1 MKLAERTFKRND
13 YILTSN
19 FGYRRILNTPAGK
32 TNAFHSGT
40 DYGTRGEKWAQYPL
54 EGGKVTSVY
63 TDSYGAKCVIIDYP
77 RIGKRLYYC
86 HLDKICVKIGQK
98 VNHNTILGYTGKT
111 GRANGIHLHLCLKDI
126 GGKSFLDPEKYD
138 YKPGILKT
146 TSNKF
151 LGKRGYIK
159 YGDQGD
165 NIAKISKFM
174 YKVFSAYTKK
184 QALGNFYGRYIEA
197 SIKEFQFRTGLETD
211 GCIGPK
217 TLKKLKSFGFKE

>member
-13 YILTSN
+13 YTLTSK

-32 TNAFHSGT
+32 TNSFHSGT
-40 DYGTRGEKWAQYPL
+40 DYSTKGEKWPQYPL
-54 EGGKVTSVY
+54 ESGKVTSVY
-63 TDSYGAKCVIIDYP
+63 TDSYGAKCVVIDYP

-86 HLDKICVKIGQK
+86 HLDSICVKIGQN

-138 YKPGILKT
+138 YKPGVFKT
-146 TSNKF
+146 TSSNF

-159 YGDQGD
+159 LGDQGD
-165 NIAKISKFM
+165 NISKITKFM
-174 YKVFSAYTKK
+174 YKKFPAYTKK
-184 QALGNFYGRYIEA
+184 QALGNYYGKYIQA
-197 SIKEFQFRTGLETD
+197 SIKEFQKRTGLTPD
-211 GCIGPK
+211 GCIGK
-217 TLKKLKSFGFKE
+217 ITLAKLKKYGFKE